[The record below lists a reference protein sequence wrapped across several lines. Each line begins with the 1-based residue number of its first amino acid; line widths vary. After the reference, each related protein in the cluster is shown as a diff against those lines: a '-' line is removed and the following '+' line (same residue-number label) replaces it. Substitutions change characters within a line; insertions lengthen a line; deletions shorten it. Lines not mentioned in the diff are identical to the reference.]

1 MLNVFLALALI
12 AAVGA
17 SLHRLIPDLDI
28 DSVRRQC
35 GRLVLNVLLP
45 ALNIDVL
52 YKANAASDLWQVPL
66 ATLLGILFCLG
77 AAALVFTLF
86 PLDRRLKSALFLG
99 CAFGNVTYLGMPL
112 LQGLFPAQFVHVTE
126 IAILCEISVT
136 SADLITGSLLATFYL
151 DGHHSSITSALK
163 QVLMFPLLW
172 SAALA
177 VFLRVLHIPLPD
189 FVMMAMHILGQSTS
203 GLMLLIL
210 GMALKPD
217 VLKGSLSRLH
227 SWWPLLLIKLGLSP
241 IVVLFAGPL
250 IGLSGLNLHAVT
262 LEAAMPPQLFAL
274 IVADRFGFDTETLA
288 GAAAFMIVL
297 SLLTIP
303 LVHHLLT

>member
-1 MLNVFLALALI
+1 MLNVFFALAVI
-12 AAVGA
+12 AGVGA

-28 DSVRRQC
+28 DSTRRQC

-45 ALNIDVL
+45 ALNIEVL
-52 YKANAASDLWQVPL
+52 YKSTASSNLWQVPL
-66 ATLLGILFCLG
+66 AMLLGILICL
-77 AAALVFTLF
+77 ATAMLVFRF
-86 PLDRRLKSALFLG
+86 FALDRKLKSALLLG

-112 LQGLFPAQFVHVTE
+112 LQGLFPDQLLQVTE

-136 SADLITGSLLATFYL
+136 SADLITGSLLATFYIE
-151 DGHHSSITSALK
+151 GERSSLAAALR

-172 SAALA
+172 SAAVALT
-177 VFLRVLHIPLPD
+177 LRALSIPLPA
-189 FVMMAMHILGQSTS
+189 FLLMALHILGQSTS

-217 VLKGSLSRLH
+217 VLKGALARLK
-227 SWWPLLLIKLGLSP
+227 SWWPLLLIKLVLSP
-241 IVVLFAGPL
+241 IVVGFVGAL

-297 SLLTIP
+297 SLATTAV
-303 LVHHLLT
+303 VHRLMP